1 MIYLSLNL
9 CWPFKYDPDFYGDYF
24 VKDWKLTKYKHLEIQ
39 AAKGGDE
46 LIGFAFRLAWRSD
59 HAGLSL
65 DLSLFRR
72 SLYIQVYDTRH
83 WDDEKGCYKTYE
95 DEE

>member
-9 CWPFKYDPDFYGDYF
+9 CWPFKYDPKFHGDYF
-24 VKDWKLTKYKHLEIQ
+24 FKDWKLTKYKHLEIQ

-83 WDDEKGCYKTYE
+83 WDHENGCYKTYE
-95 DEE
+95 DEK